1 MHANMYPKQLYQ
13 AQSLYNK
20 NKDNFRDV
28 KIAIYD
34 KLAVDSDLED
44 IDVLFNTLIIKD
56 ISFVSKKLNV
66 DISYNS
72 SHPEFFYIL
81 GFIAY
86 LVNANHLISGLQGND
101 IDTKI
106 RITDYFDKMKEIQL
120 PSGFILKELESK
132 SNAFLLKA
140 YKEFLIQFSQGVIA
154 ADQNVSNH
162 EMTAIAEITSQLSS
176 GVFGEMNSENTIAKE
191 NSSVYK
197 SGTQSSSQN
206 IEKEERIEDVL
217 AELDAFTGMD
227 GIKRDVKSLINLLK
241 IQKQRQNQGLSV
253 VKPSLHMVF
262 TGPPGTGKT
271 TVARVMGRVFKA
283 LGVLEKGHI
292 IETDRS
298 GMVAGYVGQ
307 TAIKVDE
314 VVQKSLNGILFID
327 EAYTLSPSD
336 GQDSFGQEAIDTLLK
351 RMEDN
356 RDSLVVIVAGYEEEM
371 QRFIESNPGFKSRFN
386 KYISFDD
393 YKPEELIEIFVSIV
407 KKNKYIAN
415 EELILL
421 LHSKFSE
428 LYNARTKSFGN
439 GRVVRNLFE
448 KIVENQSNRLALI
461 ESALSEN
468 DLQTLLAVDFTN

>member
-1 MHANMYPKQLYQ
+1 MYPKQLYQ
-13 AQSLYNK
+13 SQNIYNR
-20 NKDNFRDV
+20 NKDNFRDI

-34 KLAVDSDLED
+34 QLAVDSDLEN
-44 IDVLFNTLIIKD
+44 IDALFNTLIIKD
-56 ISFVSKKLNV
+56 IAFVSKKLNV

-120 PSGFILKELESK
+120 PSGFILKALETK

-140 YKEFLIQFSQGVIA
+140 YKEFIIQFSQGIIA
-154 ADQNVSNH
+154 ADQNISNH
-162 EMTAIAEITSQLSS
+162 EMSAIAEITAQVSS
-176 GVFGEMNSENTIAKE
+176 GAFGELNNENTVAMA
-191 NSSVYK
+191 NSSSTNNV
-197 SGTQSSSQN
+197 TQSVGEK
-206 IEKEERIEDVL
+206 IEKDEKIEDVL
-217 AELDAFTGMD
+217 AELESFTGMD
-227 GIKRDVKSLINLLK
+227 GIKRDVRSLINLLK
-241 IQKQRQNQGLSV
+241 IQKQRESQGLSV

-271 TVARVMGRVFKA
+271 TVARIMGRVFKA
-283 LGVLEKGHI
+283 LGVLKTGQI
-292 IETDRS
+292 IEIDRS
-298 GMVAGYVGQ
+298 GLVAGYVGQ

-314 VVQKSLNGILFID
+314 VVQKAQDGILFID

-461 ESALSEN
+461 ESTLSEN
-468 DLQTLLAVDFTN
+468 DLQTLLPEDFPNN